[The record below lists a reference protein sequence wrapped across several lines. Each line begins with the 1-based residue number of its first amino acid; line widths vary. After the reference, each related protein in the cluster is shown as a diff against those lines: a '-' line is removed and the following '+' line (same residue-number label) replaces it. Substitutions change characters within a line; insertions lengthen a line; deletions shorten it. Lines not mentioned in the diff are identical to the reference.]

1 MVAKW
6 LHRSR
11 DSLPRNTTAAAVCE
25 QPPWLPGAAVPAVLC
40 WGFVRR
46 KCSIAPLELAL
57 PERGSVAAMDSAGD
71 SAGQPP
77 SRAKVTVTVYKD
89 LVLQHYGFEICPG
102 LPLTIA
108 SITAGSTADG
118 KLQPGD
124 QLIMINS
131 STVEGLSVER
141 AASLIRDAGDELLLT
156 VLRCTAGGPKSS
168 FLTEEKRAR
177 LKTNPVKVRFAE
189 EVLLNG
195 HSQVSA
201 ARGSARAGGSGSLC
215 PLPCPGPH
223 SRSLLRPGLIGARRK
238 HWHLR
243 GFGLDVLTR
252 VNGVINYQIGA
263 AAALALQGSCLLFMP
278 NVLKVYLENGQ
289 TKAFRFE
296 SSTTVKDIVL
306 TLQEKLSIRS
316 IAHFALVLEEQYNL
330 AKIHLLHEEELI
342 AQVVQ
347 KRDSHDYR
355 CLFRVCFVPRDP
367 LDLMQ
372 EDPVAF
378 EYLYL
383 QSCSDVLQER
393 FAVEMKCS
401 VALRL
406 AALHIQERISA
417 CAQPQKVSLK
427 YIERDWGIE
436 NFISPTLLRN
446 MRGKDIKKAISYH
459 LKRNQVLLDPRQ
471 KHTLSAAQ
479 VRLSYL
485 QILGELKMYSGM
497 IFNATM
503 MLQDR
508 ESYVAL
514 LVGARHGVSQIVNS
528 KLNIASS
535 LAEFPS
541 ISRVELSE
549 DSERVSTVKI
559 YLQDLKVLTLLLES
573 NSAKDLVCLIA
584 GYYRLLVDANASIF
598 TWGEKQQQLH
608 RVSAEEGYESRA
620 CSDSEDS
627 CEPGSGSERR
637 PGSPAASGGAA
648 PGAAEPRGPAASGD
662 TGSDS
667 ASEASDSANAE
678 SRGLRT
684 SGSSDSVDALEED
697 EADARPSSGPGPL
710 RFCTPGVWDTSGS
723 ESGFV
728 PGCAAGSPAGSG
740 GGTGDGFCSPQARP
754 GGGPAGQ
761 GEAPAPLPEGS
772 AEGGRSP
779 GSGASPAPAPPGTA
793 GHGEPVLR
801 PPPGFADSSSEEEFY
816 DAADRLS
823 PPAGYDAASWEG
835 TGSSSCIPKRLRC
848 YSLGEN
854 PSTREKQGQERE
866 LICSKSLRKRR
877 SFLKTDYTSQVSF
890 PAAAPGSA
898 QRCCSWP
905 PTQPSA
911 EDTGKDVE
919 RGIPAAPQA
928 QRDTAGTEPCSAP
941 RDTQPGATG
950 AKSVMEWLVSS
961 LLDIRPHGGQGGE
974 EESSLQPQQ
983 PPLLSLEP
991 LPHSARGAAQ
1001 WSCPGEAGPG
1011 CVSHESP
1018 VPAAGWQSPGPQEER
1033 GEVVPARH
1041 KASVVPS
1048 AVVCPSDELL
1058 LLPPAPVPST
1068 APPRELAQGQG
1079 LLPARVEPSLAP
1091 CGESKA
1097 HGQSCAT
1104 DSGGADGQCRADAQG
1119 SADSQGGADGQCHAS
1134 GRCCTD
1140 GEIHADIQ
1148 GSASSSCEGAV
1159 SRAGG
1164 WQGAS
1169 RQTLLRVHEG
1179 HTGLPDTAQLLAG
1192 CSSAPGALTRLSWLA
1207 LGVRAAPV
1215 SHSPGAHSPVSRS
1228 LQDRANVPLEPLG
1241 CVMPSGCSGAGAGGR
1256 KVPTSPAS
1264 GAGCAR
1270 ELVGSSGPGAGQPG
1284 DAGQPGGAG
1293 IVAQQQPQR
1302 AQAPLPRGQAAGLG
1316 PGSCLPPAAGLSI
1329 SSVPAAPGKGA
1340 GDHGAVTH
1348 SFLCFNP
1355 EEGEQTP
1362 LSPVPHGL
1370 ESCGCR
1376 LPYISCFPQP
1386 HSQREGES
1394 SPPQL
1399 PGPLTCPPS
1408 SGCSLART
1416 PGGGLC
1422 IAGDRAGQ
1430 EPHLR
1435 ALGQLKQQAWASPAD
1450 LSRFLAYTVELQQVV
1465 GQLCGNQATHLHRQ
1479 CAEQGAE
1486 SRGALGW
1493 ASQDLLSS
1501 CQALLSAEQP
1511 LPEVQCAL
1519 RATFDRLVQLAV
1531 TCFQVARCQHC
1542 GQRQQELGAA
1552 LGRVVGTYQQL
1563 VQALQQQLHGQV
1575 CPELGAKLLARQHM
1589 ALAAA
1594 ILCLLQQFRASPRL

>member
-1 MVAKW
+1 MGDLETSLIHARKTCRIEQMVAKW

-11 DSLPRNTTAAAVCE
+11 DSL
-25 QPPWLPGAAVPAVLC
+25 
-40 WGFVRR
+40 
-46 KCSIAPLELAL
+46 
-57 PERGSVAAMDSAGD
+57 VAAMDSAGD

-108 SITAGSTADG
+108 SVTAGSTADG

-131 STVEGLSVER
+131 SSVDGLSVER
-141 AASLIRDAGDELLLT
+141 AASLIRCVTHVSPCPRSHG
-156 VLRCTAGGPKSS
+156 VPSS

-195 HSQVSA
+195 HSQVSL
-201 ARGSARAGGSGSLC
+201 LC
-215 PLPCPGPH
+215 PL
-223 SRSLLRPGLIGARRK
+223 S
-238 HWHLR
+238 
-243 GFGLDVLTR
+243 
-252 VNGVINYQIGA
+252 
-263 AAALALQGSCLLFMP
+263 LLFMP

-296 SSTTVKDIVL
+296 RSTTVKDIVL

-367 LDLMQ
+367 LDLLQ

-471 KHTLSAAQ
+471 KHALNAVQ

-598 TWGEKQQQLH
+598 TWGDKNQQLH

-627 CEPGSGSERR
+627 CEPDSCSERR

-648 PGAAEPRGPAASGD
+648 GPAEPRGPGASGD
-662 TGSDS
+662 TGTDS
-667 ASEASDSANAE
+667 ASEASDSANTE
-678 SRGLRT
+678 SRGFRT

-697 EADARPSSGPGPL
+697 EADARSSSRG
-710 RFCTPGVWDTSGS
+710 SGS
-723 ESGFV
+723 SFSPV
-728 PGCAAGSPAGSG
+728 RAAGSPAGTGSDT
-740 GGTGDGFCSPQARP
+740 GTGSGDYLCLLPVRP
-754 GGGPAGQ
+754 GQ
-761 GEAPAPLPEGS
+761 GEGPARQPEGS
-772 AEGGRSP
+772 AAGGRGP
-779 GSGASPAPAPPGTA
+779 CPGASPAGSPGHGAPAPPGPA

-823 PPAGYDAASWEG
+823 PPAGKATAG
-835 TGSSSCIPKRLRC
+835 TRVLLQGWARLRW

-854 PSTREKQGQERE
+854 PSARQKHGQERE
-866 LICSKSLRKRR
+866 LTCSKSLRKRR

-890 PAAAPGSA
+890 PAAVPGSP

-905 PTQPSA
+905 PAQPSA
-911 EDTGKDVE
+911 EDTGKGVG
-919 RGIPAAPQA
+919 RGIPAAPRA

-941 RDTQPGATG
+941 RDTQPDTTG
-950 AKSVMEWLVSS
+950 TKSVMEWLVSS
-961 LLDIRPHGGQGGE
+961 LLDAQPAGGQGGE
-974 EESSLQPQQ
+974 EDSSLQPQHA
-983 PPLLSLEP
+983 PLPSLEP
-991 LPHSARGAAQ
+991 PPSCPSGAAQ
-1001 WSCPGEAGPG
+1001 ERCPGEADPG
-1011 CVSHESP
+1011 CVSEESP
-1018 VPAAGWQSPGPQEER
+1018 LPSAGWQGPGLREER
-1033 GEVVPARH
+1033 GEVVPAQHR
-1041 KASVVPS
+1041 ASAVPS
-1048 AVVCPSDELL
+1048 AALCRSDKLVP
-1058 LLPPAPVPST
+1058 LPPAPVPST
-1068 APPRELAQGQG
+1068 APPQELAQGQG
-1079 LLPARVEPSLAP
+1079 LLPARVEPPLAP
-1091 CGESKA
+1091 CRESKA
-1097 HGQSCAT
+1097 DGQSSVT
-1104 DSGGADGQCRADAQG
+1104 GKGGADGKGCAHGQGCADGQLHADSQDRGDGQCHGEGQLH
-1119 SADSQGGADGQCHAS
+1119 ADSQGRADGQCHANGQGSAS
-1134 GRCCTD
+1134 GQC
-1140 GEIHADIQ
+1140 HAPGQCHGGSQ

-1159 SRAGG
+1159 SRARG
-1164 WQGAS
+1164 WQGVS
-1169 RQTLLRVHEG
+1169 GQTLLRVHGG
-1179 HTGLPDTAQLLAG
+1179 HTEFPDTAQLLAG
-1192 CSSAPGALTRLSWLA
+1192 CSSAPGALTHLSWLA
-1207 LGVRAAPV
+1207 LGVRTAPV
-1215 SHSPGAHSPVSRS
+1215 PHSPGAHS
-1228 LQDRANVPLEPLG
+1228 LQDRANAPLEPPG
-1241 CVMPSGCSGAGAGGR
+1241 CVMPSGCRGAGAGSR
-1256 KVPTSPAS
+1256 KVPASPAA
-1264 GAGCAR
+1264 GAGCAGA
-1270 ELVGSSGPGAGQPG
+1270 LVGSSGPGAGQPG
-1284 DAGQPGGAG
+1284 GAG
-1293 IVAQQQPQR
+1293 IGAQQQPQP

-1316 PGSCLPPAAGLSI
+1316 RGSCLPPPAGLSV
-1329 SSVPAAPGKGA
+1329 SSVPAPPGKGA
-1340 GDHGAVTH
+1340 GDHGAVKH
-1348 SFLCFNP
+1348 PFPCFNP
-1355 EEGEQTP
+1355 EQGEQSP
-1362 LSPVPHGL
+1362 LPPIPAQPSPASRGL
-1370 ESCGCR
+1370 EGCGCH

-1386 HSQREGES
+1386 HNQGEGET
-1394 SPPQL
+1394 SPPSCQ
-1399 PGPLTCPPS
+1399 T
-1408 SGCSLART
+1408 
-1416 PGGGLC
+1416 
-1422 IAGDRAGQ
+1422 
-1430 EPHLR
+1430 
-1435 ALGQLKQQAWASPAD
+1435 LGQLKEQAWASPAD
-1450 LSRFLAYTVELQQVV
+1450 LSRFLAYTVELQEVV
-1465 GQLCGNQATHLHRQ
+1465 GKLCGNQDTHLHHQ

-1486 SRGALGW
+1486 SKGALGC

-1501 CQALLSAEQP
+1501 CQALLSTEQP

-1531 TCFQVARCQHC
+1531 TCFQVTHCRRC

-1552 LGRVVGTYQQL
+1552 LGAVVGTYQQL

-1575 CPELGAKLLARQHM
+1575 CPELGTKLLARQHT